1 MTIDTNRLL
10 NWPFEE
16 RVQTYTERDS
26 MLYALSVGLGSDPL
40 DRSQLKFV
48 YERDLV
54 ALPTMAM
61 ILGWPGLWFSD
72 PATGIDAA
80 TVVNGG
86 QELVLHAPLPVAG
99 TVRSQTRV
107 TGLIDRGE
115 GRGAIIHL
123 ERTVADQGSG
133 RHMATVSTTLV
144 CRNNGGFGGPT
155 GVAPSAHA
163 IPERKPDHVVDL
175 PTLPQAHLLY
185 RLNGDHHPLHADPEF
200 ARSVGFARPILH
212 GLGTF
217 GIAGHALLKAAC
229 GYDPRR
235 LVGMGAR
242 FSAPFFPGE
251 TLSVE
256 LWQDASKL
264 AYRAWVRAR
273 NAKVLDSG
281 HATLADALAS
291 ASGQKQTPHPGG
303 KI

>member
-1 MTIDTNRLL
+1 MIDTNRILS
-10 NWPFEE
+10 WPFEE

-26 MLYALSVGLGSDPL
+26 MLYALSVGLGGDPMN
-40 DRSQLKFV
+40 RSQLKFV
-48 YERDLV
+48 FERDLV

-61 ILGWPGLWFSD
+61 ILGWPGLWFCD

-86 QELVLHAPLPVAG
+86 QDLVLHAPLPVAG

-115 GRGAIIHL
+115 GRGAIISL
-123 ERTVADQGSG
+123 ERTVAEQASG
-133 RHMATVSTTLV
+133 RRMATVSTTLV

-155 GVAPSAHA
+155 GVAPPAHA
-163 IPERKPDHVVDL
+163 IPERKPDRVIDL

-185 RLNGDHHPLHADPEF
+185 RLNGDYHPLHADPEF

-229 GYDPRR
+229 DYEPRR
-235 LVGMGAR
+235 LAGMGAR

-256 LWQDASKL
+256 IWQDGMTL

-273 NAKVLDSG
+273 EAKVLDNG
-281 HATLADALAS
+281 HATIVDGLVPAI
-291 ASGQKQTPHPGG
+291 GG
-303 KI
+303 NLPRHQR